1 MGDTFK
7 SVNHLHSKLS
17 KEVAWYITGIIA
29 VSIISSGYVY
39 QFIGTEHSSI
49 SIGFHLFLFFY
60 LVSTVLLSYVSFRG
74 RRNELQYKK
83 SLQTRLKEYNEAIGI
98 KWLLW
103 STIAFLAIVSMFISG
118 EHVFLIY
125 VAITLLLFVFDYPTK
140 KRVENDLA
148 LTNENQPSA

>member
-1 MGDTFK
+1 MGASFK

-17 KEVAWYITGIIA
+17 KEVAWYITGII
-29 VSIISSGYVY
+29 VVTIISSGYVY
-39 QFIGTEHSSI
+39 QFIGVEHSSI

-74 RRNELQYKK
+74 RRNELQHKK
-83 SLQTRLKEYNEAIGI
+83 SLQNRLQKYNEAIGI

-140 KRVENDLA
+140 KRLENDLT
-148 LTNENQPSA
+148 LTNENQPSS